1 MDPIVMFMLGFVG
14 GVIVTAIALRFML
27 NGKTKHINTNHVAMV
42 ALGAFVAAM
51 FVLPALGVHAQ
62 ETIDVPTDVIFEE
75 ANTWIVTFAPI
86 AAIGIGIT
94 IALAVLGYIGKMIAQ
109 AFR

>member
-1 MDPIVMFMLGFVG
+1 MIHTLSKFYMSNRRRTLLYGALATLLLLQ
-14 GVIVTAIALRFML
+14 VIAAAAQTATPVPSLDI
-27 NGKTKHINTNHVAMV
+27 
-42 ALGAFVAAM
+42 
-51 FVLPALGVHAQ
+51 
-62 ETIDVPTDVIFEE
+62 PTDVIFDE

-109 AFR
+109 AFH